1 MAMYTIGHSNTP
13 LIRFLELLTQHGIE
27 VLIDTR
33 SQPYSRFSPHFNR
46 TALSTSLRHVGIIYR
61 YRGDTL
67 GGRPKDSHYR
77 LPNGHVDYARL
88 AAAPMYQEG
97 LQQLR
102 HEAVTHRVAIMCS
115 EADYR
120 HCHRYWLITR
130 SLMREGVEVSHILQ
144 SGELGHSAPED
155 FAAAEQLPLL

>member
-13 LIRFLELLTQHGIE
+13 LARFLELLTQHGIE

-33 SQPYSRFSPHFNR
+33 RQPYSRFSPQFNR
-46 TALSTSLRHVGIIYR
+46 TSLPTSLRHVGIIYR
-61 YRGDTL
+61 YRGETL
-67 GGRPKDSHYR
+67 GGRPQDPSYR

-102 HEAVTHRVAIMCS
+102 REAATYGVAIMCS

-130 SLMREGVEVSHILQ
+130 SLMGEGVEVRHILQ
-144 SGELGHSAPED
+144 SGALGHSLPED